1 MLKMSAER
9 ATSLAVKHAHVQVGW
24 KHQEAVKTLEEQR
37 KERAKG
43 YWEAK
48 KKLIKARQQAVTEE
62 A

>member
-1 MLKMSAER
+1 MSTELPCAR
-9 ATSLAVKHAHVQVGW
+9 QVGW
-24 KHQEAVKTLEEQR
+24 KHQEAVKTLEQQR

-48 KKLIKARQQAVTEE
+48 KKLVKARQQAVAEE